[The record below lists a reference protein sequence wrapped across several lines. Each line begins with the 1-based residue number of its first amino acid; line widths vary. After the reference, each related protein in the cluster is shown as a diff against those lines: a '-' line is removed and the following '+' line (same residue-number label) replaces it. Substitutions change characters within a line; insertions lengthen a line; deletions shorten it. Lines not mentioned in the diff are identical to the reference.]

1 MIPTLAVVEEDEP
14 PQQPIDAIPSPNPE
28 IQSIASTASSK
39 PRSSPKIRIFSLK
52 RDGHARSNSSTL
64 NIRRFSTDSILGERL
79 DTIGRRLSRDFTNDL
94 TTSPPDLGAHRF
106 ETFGKSAAT
115 SSKFDTF
122 SGKSGITKSADDL
135 DRRGSSREKS
145 KFDTFAGNLDEIKPD
160 LPAKNYSVI
169 KPKRKPLTMDV
180 FDNGGLTNNFLNQS
194 RERIIETYRET
205 LHPPIFEHDTSKAI
219 LREKLHEELK
229 EKYGAKKILRVVKP
243 PRVPSTVGRP
253 KIRTYNPND
262 TFMQTTTTTAARSSK
277 ETLLDV
283 RSLPMSPRVPPP
295 PVSFSD
301 DDDDDVQDPTYAT
314 VLPRNKN
321 NGIQLGRLS
330 KEDLLDLSQK
340 SESEISEFLNAGK
353 KPPPVPP

>member
-1 MIPTLAVVEEDEP
+1 M
-14 PQQPIDAIPSPNPE
+14 
-28 IQSIASTASSK
+28 
-39 PRSSPKIRIFSLK
+39 K

-94 TTSPPDLGAHRF
+94 TASPPDLGAHRF
-106 ETFGKSAAT
+106 ETFGKTAAT

-135 DRRGSSREKS
+135 DRRGSSRERS
-145 KFDTFAGNLDEIKPD
+145 KYDTFAGNLDEIKPD
-160 LPAKNYSVI
+160 LPAKRNSKI
-169 KPKRKPLTMDV
+169 KPKRKPLTDV
-180 FDNGGLTNNFLNQS
+180 FDNGNLTNNFLNLS

-205 LHPPIFEHDTSKAI
+205 LHPPVFEFDTSKAV

-229 EKYGAKKILRVVKP
+229 EKYGAKTLLRVKP

-253 KIRTYNPND
+253 KIRTHNPND
-262 TFMQTTTTTAARSSK
+262 TFMQTRSK
-277 ETLLDV
+277 ESLIDV
-283 RSLPMSPRVPPP
+283 RPLPSPKIPTIPKIPSPPRQ
-295 PVSFSD
+295 FSD
-301 DDDDDVQDPTYAT
+301 DDDDDALDPTYAT

-340 SESEISEFLNAGK
+340 SESEINEFLNGK
-353 KPPPVPP
+353 KPGDGRFPPVPP